1 MYEATR
7 RNWVGRNTGDIWN
20 RGQLR
25 AATLLVSKV
34 QKTGLIFNQFGKNR
48 AQILPLSHS
57 NFCRKYRSKQGA
69 DMSGTTAESQKS
81 TLLDGPQ
88 DGTKPDA
95 PVIVQV
101 ACEFGISPAK
111 QLRQSLALR
120 GTNRLRK
127 M

>member
-1 MYEATR
+1 MIEKI
-7 RNWVGRNTGDIWN
+7 G
-20 RGQLR
+20 
-25 AATLLVSKV
+25 
-34 QKTGLIFNQFGKNR
+34 
-48 AQILPLSHS
+48 
-57 NFCRKYRSKQGA
+57 KQGA
-69 DMSGTTAESQKS
+69 GMSGTTAESQKS

-88 DGTKPDA
+88 DGAKPDA

-111 QLRQSLALR
+111 QLGQSLALR